1 MTLEVQIMI
10 VVDHLQVEGDG
21 VALHSTT
28 ALHMILFFYIC
39 DCLFKSAQRNS
50 YNVLICLHV
59 KIPENNS
66 LQNESQNLQDVC
78 T

>member
-39 DCLFKSAQRNS
+39 RLF
-50 YNVLICLHV
+50 Y
-59 KIPENNS
+59 
-66 LQNESQNLQDVC
+66 VC
-78 T
+78 SDEIVIMY